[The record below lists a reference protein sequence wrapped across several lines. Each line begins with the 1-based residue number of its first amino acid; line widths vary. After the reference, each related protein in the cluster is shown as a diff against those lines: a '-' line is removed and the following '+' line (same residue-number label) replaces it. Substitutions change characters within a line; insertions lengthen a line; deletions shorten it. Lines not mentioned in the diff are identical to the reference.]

1 MYYVT
6 IDCGTTNS
14 RIFVVDIDGN
24 VISKAAK
31 NVGVKDTAISGS
43 KAILKT
49 GLIELFQEVLISSKL
64 DIGQIKLILSSG
76 MITSELGLKE
86 IPHLWAPCKV
96 SDLAEN
102 IHKVDNI
109 DISGNGLPV
118 YFVPGIKNKFDPA
131 KINSMAVDSL
141 DFMRGEETQVAGIL
155 KLGLS
160 SLPLLIV
167 ILSSHTK
174 LITVDSSG
182 TIIGSLTTMSGQ
194 LYDAVVNHTFV
205 GKSIFEDN
213 KKKSIAFNSDDVIG
227 NAARCIKESGLIRSL
242 MFPRFMDVL
251 LDTDWRERKLFLDA
265 LIAAED
271 LKIIPQLE
279 KIGKAKKFNVV
290 LVGDSDRCDLY
301 DVLLREELRGAQDF
315 VHLSKNEEIDSL
327 GIKGVLSIAG
337 MANLL

>member
-1 MYYVT
+1 MFYAT

-14 RIFVVDIDGN
+14 RIYIVDIDGN
-24 VISKAAK
+24 VFSKAAK
-31 NVGVKDTAISGS
+31 NVGVKDTAINGS
-43 KAILKT
+43 NVILKN
-49 GLIELFQEVLISSKL
+49 GIIELFQEVLKSSNL

-96 SDLAEN
+96 DDLAKN
-102 IHKVDNI
+102 INKVDNM

-118 YFVPGIKNKFDPA
+118 YFVPGIKNKFNPR
-131 KINSMAVDSL
+131 KISSKYVDSL

-155 KLGLS
+155 KLAVS
-160 SLPLLIV
+160 SFPLLIV
-167 ILSSHTK
+167 VLSSHTK
-174 LITVDSSG
+174 FISIDSNG

-205 GKSIFEDN
+205 GKSIFDDN
-213 KKKSIAFNSDDVIG
+213 KKKNIPFNSEAVID
-227 NAARCIKESGLIRSL
+227 NALRCIKESGLVRSL

-251 LDTDWRERKLFLDA
+251 LDTDWRERKLFLDT

-271 LKIIPQLE
+271 LKILPQLD
-279 KIGKAKKFNVV
+279 KIDIAKKFNVV
-290 LVGDSDRCDLY
+290 LVGDSDRCNLY
-301 DVLLREELRGAQDF
+301 DVLLRKELKDAQDF

-327 GIKGVLSIAG
+327 SIKGVLSIAE
-337 MANLL
+337 MAKLL